1 MNKKEF
7 LARIDVL
14 LAAKHW
20 SKARL
25 NEEAGLPTGMIYQW
39 YQSQSDQL
47 PTVKSIEAVCRAL
60 GVTLSQ
66 FFMEREEDAF
76 KNCLTMNRI
85 ASLTE
90 AERDVVLTLA
100 ENLIDLRKNTDGRT
114 KK

>member
-39 YQSQSDQL
+39 YQSQSD
-47 PTVKSIEAVCRAL
+47 P
-60 GVTLSQ
+60 LSQ

-76 KNCLTMNRI
+76 KNCLAMNRI

>member
-66 FFMEREEDAF
+66 FLWKGKRMHSKTVWR
-76 KNCLTMNRI
+76 
-85 ASLTE
+85 
-90 AERDVVLTLA
+90 
-100 ENLIDLRKNTDGRT
+100 
-114 KK
+114 